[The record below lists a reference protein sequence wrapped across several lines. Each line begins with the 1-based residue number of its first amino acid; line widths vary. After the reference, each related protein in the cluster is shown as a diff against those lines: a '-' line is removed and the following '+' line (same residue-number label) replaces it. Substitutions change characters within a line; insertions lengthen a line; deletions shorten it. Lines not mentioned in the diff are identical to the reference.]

1 MTAATA
7 MSPGD
12 ETGAQAELAR
22 FRLLA
27 NNLPVLIAVYETRN
41 NACLFANR
49 QYAEAF
55 GWTETSLLGRH
66 FAEVIGAEAAA
77 LIQPHI
83 ERLLS
88 TRQPVLYERRVPG
101 VEGQGE
107 RWIEVNLLPQLGTDG
122 EVMATFVLISDI
134 TRHRQAELAARE
146 SEERLGKFMQAS
158 LEGIVFHRDGLITD
172 ANPPACELLG
182 YSLDELLGRS
192 TLSFIAP
199 QAVPKVQQV
208 IRSREETRY
217 ESVLLHKSG
226 EHIPVEFIVRSMM
239 FGGELQRMTI
249 IRDLRDRLE
258 AQARIHHLAHHDAL
272 TGLPNRMAFME
283 HLQRCCAEAL
293 AQGETLALLFLD
305 LDNFKRVNDSLG
317 HLEGDVLLR
326 TVAQR
331 LTGAL
336 RATDS
341 VARFGGDEFVLLLR
355 PVMGREQV
363 EGVARRLLADV
374 ELPVLAGGRQL
385 SVTPSI
391 GIALFPEHAG
401 SPEQLIQ
408 RADMAMYQAK
418 ALGRANHQFF
428 DASTA
433 VLALDALVLESQL
446 AHGLSHDEF
455 VLHFQ
460 PQLQISDGRLVGAEA
475 LIRWQHPTRGLLTPE
490 SFIGVAEQLRLMLP
504 LGEWILREA
513 ARCARRWHGNGL
525 AAVPVA
531 VNLSSMQFR
540 LEGFA
545 ASVGRILAEEGVPGE
560 WLELELTER
569 MLMDDMP
576 LMRKTLI
583 ELKALG
589 LQISVDDF
597 GTGHTLLSHLTQL
610 PIDKLKVDRQF
621 VEALPDD
628 AGALAI
634 TRAIVQMA
642 RGLGF
647 TVIAEGVQNRA
658 QQDLLAQWGCQQIQG
673 LALGGPLPVAE
684 FEAWVAQ
691 RRWPVLD

>member
-1 MTAATA
+1 
-7 MSPGD
+7 MSVAD
-12 ETGAQAELAR
+12 ETQAQAELAR

-27 NNLPVLIAVYETRN
+27 NNLPVLIAVYETSS

-66 FAEVIGAEAAA
+66 FAEVIGADAAA
-77 LIQPHI
+77 LIQPHVD
-83 ERLLS
+83 RLLS
-88 TRQPVLYERRVPG
+88 TRQAVLYERRVPA
-101 VEGQGE
+101 EDGQGE
-107 RWIEVNLLPQLGTDG
+107 RWIEVNLLPQLGEDG

-134 TRHRQAELAARE
+134 TRHRLAERAAGE

-158 LEGIVFHRDGLITD
+158 LEGIVFHREGLITD

-182 YSLDELLGRS
+182 YGLEELLGRS

-199 QAVPKVQQV
+199 EAVPKVQQV

-226 EHIPVEFIVRSMM
+226 AHIPVEFIVRSMM

-293 AQGETLALLFLD
+293 DHGETLAMLFLD

-336 RATDS
+336 RATDR

-355 PVMGREQV
+355 PVQGRVQV
-363 EGVARRLLADV
+363 DGVARRLLADV
-374 ELPVLAGGRQL
+374 EQPVMAGGRPL

-391 GIALFPEHAG
+391 GIALFPEQAG
-401 SPEQLIQ
+401 TPEQLIQ

-433 VLALDALVLESQL
+433 ALALDELVLESQL
-446 AHGLSHDEF
+446 SHGLSHDEF

-460 PQLQISDGRLVGAEA
+460 PQLQIADGRLVGAEA

-513 ARCARRWHGNGL
+513 ARCARRWHDNGL

-545 ASVGRILAEEGVPGE
+545 ASVARILAEEGVPGE

-569 MLMDDMP
+569 MLMDDLP

-658 QQDLLAQWGCQQIQG
+658 QQELLAQWGCQQIQG

-691 RRWPVLD
+691 RVWPVLG